1 MPAAMEQS
9 AHKNKTLATLLALLL
24 GMLGAH
30 RFYLN
35 GIIDRWGWLHVA
47 SLPASA
53 ALLAV
58 RPDWPLLFFAAPL
71 VLSMLVASIET
82 FVIGLMPDEKWDER
96 YNPRTDTPTDT
107 RWPVPVMMVSNL
119 FYGATLL
126 LSVIARAFDLW
137 LTGGAY
143 G

>member
-1 MPAAMEQS
+1 MQAS
-9 AHKNKTLATLLALLL
+9 ARKNKTLASLLALLW

-35 GIIDRWGWLHVA
+35 GITDRWGWLHVA

-53 ALLAV
+53 ALLMF
-58 RPDWPLLFFAAPL
+58 RPAWPLLFFAAPL
-71 VLSMLVASIET
+71 VLSMLVASVAT

-96 YNPRTDTPTDT
+96 YNPGTDTPTDT
-107 RWPVPVMMVSNL
+107 RWPVPLMMVVNL

-126 LSVIARAFDLW
+126 LMVIARAFDLW

>member
-1 MPAAMEQS
+1 MEPS
-9 AHKNKTLATLLALLL
+9 PCKNKTLATLIALIL

-35 GIIDRWGWLHVA
+35 GITDRWGWLHVA

-53 ALLAV
+53 ALLSV
-58 RPDWPLLFFAAPL
+58 RPEWPLLFFAAPL
-71 VLSMLVASIET
+71 VLSMLIASIET
-82 FVIGLMPDEKWDER
+82 FVIGLMPDDKWDER
-96 YNPRTDTPTDT
+96 YNPQTDTPTDT
-107 RWPVPVMMVSNL
+107 RWPVPLMMVLNL

-126 LSVIARAFDLW
+126 LIVIARAFDLW

>member
-1 MPAAMEQS
+1 MEPS
-9 AHKNKTLATLLALLL
+9 PRKNKTLATLIALIL

>member
-1 MPAAMEQS
+1 MD
-9 AHKNKTLATLLALLL
+9 HLTRKNKTLATLLALLL
-24 GMLGAH
+24 GMLGVH

-35 GIIDRWGWLHVA
+35 GIADRWGWLHAA

-53 ALLAV
+53 ALLSV
-58 RPDWPLLFFAAPL
+58 RPDWPLLFYGAPL
-71 VLSMLVASIET
+71 VLSMLAASIAT

-96 YNPRTDTPTDT
+96 HNPGTDTPTDT
-107 RWPVPVMMVSNL
+107 RWPVPFMMVTNL

-126 LSVIARAFDLW
+126 LTAIARAFDLW